1 LSDAVCGAAY
11 NAAVHTPR
19 QTTIDV
25 VTYADMARARRE
37 EARLKHEQETK
48 NDNVIRAP
56 KQNMPSELE
65 AFLAGLKVL

>member
-1 LSDAVCGAAY
+1 
-11 NAAVHTPR
+11 
-19 QTTIDV
+19 V

-37 EARLKHEQETK
+37 EARLKQEQETK